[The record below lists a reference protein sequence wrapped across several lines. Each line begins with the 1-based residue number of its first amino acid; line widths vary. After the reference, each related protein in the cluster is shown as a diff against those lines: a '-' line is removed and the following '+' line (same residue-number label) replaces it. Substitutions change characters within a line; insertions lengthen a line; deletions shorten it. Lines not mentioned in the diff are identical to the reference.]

1 MKGKRP
7 VGTVCIC
14 FEKPG
19 KRNTGAVLAA
29 AGERAGALG
38 IATVLVPSV
47 SGKTALAAREAL
59 AKNIRVVAVTHVA
72 GFEGPDIQ
80 DMGARARRLLESK
93 GVPVLTAQ
101 HAFGGVGR
109 AVRNKLGT
117 YQVDE
122 IMAWT
127 LRTFGQGT
135 KVAVEIALMAA
146 DAGLVRTGEDVIS
159 LGGSGEG
166 VDTALVVRP
175 SNSSRF
181 FDLKV
186 REVICKPRNF

>member
-1 MKGKRP
+1 MKGKRQ
-7 VGTVCIC
+7 VGTVCSY

-19 KRNTGAVLAA
+19 KRNTGAVLEA
-29 AGERAGALG
+29 AGERARALG
-38 IATVLVPSV
+38 ITTVLVPSV
-47 SGKTALAAREAL
+47 SGKTALAARESL
-59 AKNIRVVAVTHVA
+59 AKNIRVIAVTHVA
-72 GFEGPDIQ
+72 GFEGPDVQ
-80 DMGARARRLLESK
+80 EMSARTRRLLESK

-186 REVICKPRNF
+186 REVVCKPRDF